1 MRLKGIVNAGWVVV
15 LVLPLLLMA
24 GCGMSAYEAL
34 DKKFKKMPTH
44 IQNVPPSGSIAIDGV
59 WFNPSV
65 GQQQSIISGREITFI
80 RLTSRDPILPS
91 VLVRDI
97 KQVAPGR
104 FRGKPMVHT
113 AKATHVTYSIIG
125 ESKLFTRW
133 HYKTGRKLDVVYD
146 KVKLSNEKWFLS
158 EYEAFLKES
167 QTGGTGS
174 DSQADPT
181 QTARPPGNS
190 SGQTKEVS
198 ARTPIVFYKMYTKP
212 GRIAP
217 GTKFDLIIEYEVTDP
232 AVQANRLP
240 VTFTL
245 EILKTKNTFQASS
258 LKEPAF
264 PTPDNTD
271 KVHTFKPANINCPNG
286 KKTSRIV
293 HLSATKDK
301 GSYYIVAYLKYKDWT
316 KKLPMHLPIN

>member
-1 MRLKGIVNAGWVVV
+1 MRLKSLLNAGWVVV
-15 LVLPLLLMA
+15 LVFSLLLIA
-24 GCGMSAYEAL
+24 GCGKSVYQQL
-34 DKKFKKMPTH
+34 DETFKKNPTH

-80 RLTSRDPILPS
+80 RLSSRYPIVPS

-113 AKATHVTYSIIG
+113 KTATHVTYSIIG

-133 HYKTGRKLDVVYD
+133 HYKTGKKLDVVYD
-146 KVKLSNEKWFLS
+146 KVNLSNEKWFLS

-174 DSQADPT
+174 QAGPT
-181 QTARPPGNS
+181 QTSRPSGDRA
-190 SGQTKEVS
+190 GQTKEVS
-198 ARTPIVFYKMYTKP
+198 AQTPIVVYKMYTEP
-212 GRIAP
+212 ARITP

-232 AVQANRLP
+232 AVQASRIP

-245 EILKTKNTFQASS
+245 EILKTKNTIQASN

-271 KVHTFKPANINCPNG
+271 KVHTFKPANIDCPNG

-316 KKLPMHLPIN
+316 KKVPMHLPIN